1 MTVERVFSH
10 IYIISE
16 YLFLFIKNKSCINNT
31 LFNKYIQIHV
41 YVDDHDHDAYKQAI
55 VFTIFIHQKY

>member
-1 MTVERVFSH
+1 MFFSPH
-10 IYIISE
+10 IYNIRI
-16 YLFLFIKNKSCINNT
+16 FIPVHLKQKLINNT

>member
-1 MTVERVFSH
+1 M
-10 IYIISE
+10 
-16 YLFLFIKNKSCINNT
+16 NNT

-41 YVDDHDHDAYKQAI
+41 YVDDHDHNAYKQAI